1 MLLHSFSPAITDA
14 TLDASQ
20 AEMSDS
26 RTNLLAHSF
35 VNKIL
40 FI

>member
-1 MLLHSFSPAITDA
+1 MLLHCFSPAIIDA
-14 TLDASQ
+14 NLYASQ
-20 AEMSDS
+20 AEMSDFG
-26 RTNLLAHSF
+26 TKLLACYF